1 MFEYRKANVT
11 DIDVLSQMRVS
22 MLCDGKEYTDE
33 FKFKLYNNIKSY
45 ILGGFKDKSFIAWVA
60 AQNNEVIAMGGLAYY
75 VLPPNDWCPSGRT
88 AYIGNMYTIPDYRRK
103 GIATKLLSLLV
114 DEAKE
119 NCSERILLDAT
130 DMGKPLYEKYGF
142 VNSNTAMA
150 FYPFGIIPK
159 I

>member
-60 AQNNEVIAMGGLAYY
+60 VQNNEVIAMGGLAYY